1 MSDSDEESEDFE
13 EDFNSES
20 EDFNSESEDFNSESE
35 DSDIADFVD
44 FADEDLA
51 TAEKLRSETAG
62 LAAFVHPAEKRLRE
76 LIPLKV
82 AAGFQL
88 CRDVEPFG
96 RFEFTTWRMDA
107 LPLNAHVCW
116 CEGCTGY
123 LRDLGGFWIHGREMD
138 NRSSE
143 IHSAAIKGR

>member
-20 EDFNSESEDFNSESE
+20 ED
-35 DSDIADFVD
+35 SDIADFAD
-44 FADEDLA
+44 FNDEHLA
-51 TAEKLRSETAG
+51 TTEKLRSETAG

-76 LIPLKV
+76 LIPLNV

-96 RFEFTTWRMDA
+96 RFEFTTLRMDA
-107 LPLNAHVCW
+107 LPLNAHMCW

-123 LRDLGGFWIHGREMD
+123 LRDLGDFWIHG
-138 NRSSE
+138 
-143 IHSAAIKGR
+143 